1 MLVPGPQG
9 ASRDDGNGS
18 GADSSGDTPT
28 SDHSTS
34 SSNSTNPFSQQAN
47 GTALAAEAAG
57 ILAAS
62 SATVSQQAL
71 AIYRQL
77 GALQQHNNRASTFND
92 PQDPGLDVTKQGL
105 ADAANRII
113 AAAGKARRAGMRGS
127 LAVLQMQLMLP
138 AANSSAAT
146 RFTSRLSGFL
156 ARASWELGVR
166 GKVGLAT
173 TVIRLLAASVLAPSL
188 TMFPSPF
195 PWNSQTQLRMQAVQ
209 DRQQPGK
216 FAVSLFGFARSNNYL
231 INKLEGDADSSYNM
245 TTIVSCDAGQFSV
258 SILARTPSVSQ
269 SEIDAQLSQLETQGI
284 VLGEANIFISA
295 NQDERAR
302 AGDTYFCQELVKET
316 VGACPDVQ
324 TSNTFMAEF
333 FQGKW
338 YEIGS
343 TAESKLEVS
352 GELGMSCVTYN
363 FVFQGIN
370 HSLNRFS
377 VVKRG
382 IRMTTPARQSQIQ
395 GLSKSSLA
403 VRDHLRAV
411 CAAIARPPA
420 QGSSATLQVNNA
432 QNTLSWAEL
441 PNDVEADV
449 KVALG
454 DIADSM
460 AQVSAHAE
468 RAYNLLARIQQLNAQ
483 LSQMDRVFFIW
494 QTKQK
499 LVSAVRQL
507 QSESTAINKGRV
519 SIMKSAQIATR
530 RVNKVEN
537 KLGNLRGKQTLL
549 LNLNDIVGLTR
560 NISGFGRATGRMGA
574 ATASMRPMAGL
585 MFSNPLA
592 MRFSYSAIGAVSQV
606 EASQVG
612 KMQVTYGN
620 GRGVVENMWVA
631 GLWGNQAM
639 SDSYS
644 MALIYSCY
652 VPPANIGSGRTAEI
666 SFRLLSRSPSVSQA
680 DVDSALQLLEQQ
692 GVPMGGPNPYVPTF
706 QSVSGQKCN
715 DSVVSS
721 EDPRQRVPMG
731 PGVVFPK
738 PPSRDRPSFPIAFGA
753 KPAADLASKPRPQ
766 HPLPTRGCDKAQ
778 RDPLLPQ
785 QQQQCTIRALDA
797 KKPFNAPPLSIPSD
811 VSSNLGDD
819 ASSCSS
825 PASFPVLPLFSH
837 HSTAKPPSASRA
849 PARSPRPSLPRPR
862 SPCPFDFSALSNSPR
877 HSPGTTFGRPARPAT
892 APDHTPP
899 LNAAYPC
906 DEESPR
912 STDNAAAPAAPMAAQ
927 QAQWFIL
934 PAQRPEVVRAAAQAS
949 RCASPDTPLGFVTS
963 PNAASSPS
971 SQPARPRSS
980 LSSLPPSSP
989 RPPIAADSAGEERGF
1004 RGDYDNLES
1013 NRLVIAGNS
1022 SRSVSS
1028 AGSVECGEPS
1038 TSSLGDSTTAA
1049 IVTKSATISA
1059 RRSSE
1064 SDFAAKRA
1072 AADAARP
1079 PPMGFRSVS
1088 LSGREEGR
1096 SVMEAAAQAEREF
1109 SRHRSASIP
1118 SRNLPR
1124 GAGLMAAWGGIA
1136 SRAPPLAANRQE
1148 EAEEKTTARAEE
1160 VEREGDRLM
1169 VVEDVSDAVS
1179 CVPSSASDGWGGSH
1193 GGEAEQDDREGDTGE
1208 EEGGAESD
1216 WASESTMCLNLESV
1230 EQLCAQMEFQK
1241 KTIEA
1246 IQIVAVPALPQ
1257 ISLERP
1263 KRALSRAAAAAA
1275 GAGSSSGDSDAGSAG
1290 WPLRALSAPRSSA
1303 SLMALRFSGSLTWH
1317 TPGDPE
1323 LWERGSVM

>member
-1 MLVPGPQG
+1 MQFTYRVGRG
-9 ASRDDGNGS
+9 GR
-18 GADSSGDTPT
+18 
-28 SDHSTS
+28 
-34 SSNSTNPFSQQAN
+34 QAIV
-47 GTALAAEAAG
+47 LA
-57 ILAAS
+57 
-62 SATVSQQAL
+62 
-71 AIYRQL
+71 Y
-77 GALQQHNNRASTFND
+77 
-92 PQDPGLDVTKQGL
+92 
-105 ADAANRII
+105 I
-113 AAAGKARRAGMRGS
+113 AAWC
-127 LAVLQMQLMLP
+127 
-138 AANSSAAT
+138 AAWQS
-146 RFTSRLSGFL
+146 
-156 ARASWELGVR
+156 ARA
-166 GKVGLAT
+166 A
-173 TVIRLLAASVLAPSL
+173 
-188 TMFPSPF
+188 
-195 PWNSQTQLRMQAVQ
+195 
-209 DRQQPGK
+209 
-216 FAVSLFGFARSNNYL
+216 
-231 INKLEGDADSSYNM
+231 
-245 TTIVSCDAGQFSV
+245 
-258 SILARTPSVSQ
+258 
-269 SEIDAQLSQLETQGI
+269 
-284 VLGEANIFISA
+284 
-295 NQDERAR
+295 
-302 AGDTYFCQELVKET
+302 DTYFCQELMKET

-363 FVFQGIN
+363 FVFRGIN

-395 GLSKSSLA
+395 GLSKSALA
-403 VRDHLRAV
+403 VRDHLRSV

-420 QGSSATLQVNNA
+420 QGSSATLQVSNA
-432 QNTLSWAEL
+432 QQTLSWAEL

-449 KVALG
+449 KVALS
-454 DIADSM
+454 DIANSM
-460 AQVSAHAE
+460 AQVSARAE

-499 LVSAVRQL
+499 LVSAVKQL
-507 QSESTAINKGRV
+507 QSESIAINKGRV

-560 NISGFGRATGRMGA
+560 NVSGFGRATGRMGA
-574 ATASMRPMAGL
+574 ATTSMRPMAGL

-592 MRFSYSAIGAVSQV
+592 MRFSYSAIGAVTQV

-644 MALIYSCY
+644 MALIYSCF
-652 VPPANIGSGRTAEI
+652 VPPANIGSGRTSEI

-706 QSVSGQKCN
+706 QA
-715 DSVVSS
+715 
-721 EDPRQRVPMG
+721 
-731 PGVVFPK
+731 
-738 PPSRDRPSFPIAFGA
+738 PSRDRPSFPIAFGA
-753 KPAADLASKPRPQ
+753 KLAVDIASKPRPQ
-766 HPLPTRGCDKAQ
+766 QPSPIRGCDKGQ
-778 RDPLLPQ
+778 RDPLPP

-797 KKPFNAPPLSIPSD
+797 RKPFNAPQLSIPSD
-811 VSSNLGDD
+811 VSSNPGDD
-819 ASSCSS
+819 ASFCSS

-837 HSTAKPPSASRA
+837 HSTAKPPSASRP

-877 HSPGTTFGRPARPAT
+877 RSPGTTFGRPARPAT

-899 LNAAYPC
+899 PNAAYPC

-912 STDNAAAPAAPMAAQ
+912 STDNAAAPAPAMAAQ

-934 PAQRPEVVRAAAQAS
+934 PVQRPEVVRAAAQTG

-963 PNAASSPS
+963 PNASSANASSPS
-971 SQPARPRSS
+971 SHPARGAKPRSS

-989 RPPIAADSAGEERGF
+989 RPPIAADSAAGGFAAEERGF
-1004 RGDYDNLES
+1004 GGDYDYPES

-1028 AGSVECGEPS
+1028 SGSVECGEPL
-1038 TSSLGDSTTAA
+1038 TSSLGDTTAAA
-1049 IVTKSATISA
+1049 IVTKPATVTA

-1079 PPMGFRSVS
+1079 APMGFRSAS
-1088 LSGREEGR
+1088 FCGRAEGR
-1096 SVMEAAAQAEREF
+1096 TAMGTEAQAERVF
-1109 SRHRSASIP
+1109 PRNRCASIP
-1118 SRNLPR
+1118 TCNMPR
-1124 GAGLMAAWGGIA
+1124 GAGLVAAWGGIA
-1136 SRAPPLAANRQE
+1136 SRAPPLAASRQE
-1148 EAEEKTTARAEE
+1148 EAAEKAAERPGE
-1160 VEREGDRLM
+1160 AEREGDRR
-1169 VVEDVSDAVS
+1169 VVLDDVSDAVS
-1179 CVPSSASDGWGGSH
+1179 CGPSSVSDGWGGSH
-1193 GGEAEQDDREGDTGE
+1193 GGEAEEGDRGGDAGE
-1208 EEGGAESD
+1208 EEGGSESD
-1216 WASESTMCLNLESV
+1216 WANESTMCLNLESV

-1257 ISLERP
+1257 ISQERP
-1263 KRALSRAAAAAA
+1263 RRALSRAAAAA
-1275 GAGSSSGDSDAGSAG
+1275 GAGGSRGDSEACSAAG
-1290 WPLRALSAPRSSA
+1290 WPLKTLCVESSA
-1303 SLMALRFSGSLTWH
+1303 SLMALRFTGSLTWH

-1323 LWERGSVM
+1323 LWERGTVM

>member
-1 MLVPGPQG
+1 MGPFHLTPYQFPNRCPKVSTVDSLDLEKFTGAWFEVGSSALHKFSTSSGLSCNVAKYSALGAATDGSNVAGHPALSSRPSHLLTPPYPAQVWRISAAAGRISRNLRRVCEAAVYSARAHASLQAMLVPGPQITG
-9 ASRDDGNGS
+9 GNDGTGS

-28 SDHSTS
+28 SDNSTS
-34 SSNSTNPFSQQAN
+34 SSSTSPFSQQAN
-47 GTALAAEAAG
+47 GTALAAEAAV

-77 GALQQHNNRASTFND
+77 GLLQIHNNRASTFND
-92 PQDPGLDVTKQGL
+92 PQEPGLDVTKQGL

-127 LAVLQMQLMLP
+127 LAVVQMQLMLP

-173 TVIRLLAASVLAPSL
+173 TVIRVLAVSVLAPSL

-209 DRQQPGK
+209 DRHEPGK

-231 INKLEGDADSSYNM
+231 INKLEGDADSAYNM

-258 SILARTPSVSQ
+258 SILARTTSVDQ
-269 SEIDAQLSQLETQGI
+269 SEIDAQISQLERQGI
-284 VLGEANIFISA
+284 ILGGANIFIKA
-295 NQDERAR
+295 NQDEAAHASSSTLLASTMPFTSRVGRGGRLAAVLACVAVWCAAWQRAR

-363 FVFQGIN
+363 FVFRGIN
-370 HSLNRFS
+370 HSLNKFS

-395 GLSKSSLA
+395 GLSKSALA
-403 VRDHLRAV
+403 VRDHLRSV

-420 QGSSATLQVNNA
+420 QGSSATLQVSNA

-499 LVSAVRQL
+499 LVSAVKQL
-507 QSESTAINKGRV
+507 QRESTAINKGRV

-560 NISGFGRATGRMGA
+560 NVSGFGRATGRMGA

-592 MRFSYSAIGAVSQV
+592 MRFSYSAIGAITQV

-620 GRGVVENMWVA
+620 GQGVVENMWVA
-631 GLWGNQAM
+631 GLWGNRAL

-644 MALIYSCY
+644 MALLYSCY
-652 VPPANIGSGRTAEI
+652 VPPANIGSGRTSQI

-706 QSVSGQKCN
+706 QVRNQCI
-715 DSVVSS
+715 SS
-721 EDPRQRVPMG
+721 WQ
-731 PGVVFPK
+731 
-738 PPSRDRPSFPIAFGA
+738 
-753 KPAADLASKPRPQ
+753 
-766 HPLPTRGCDKAQ
+766 
-778 RDPLLPQ
+778 
-785 QQQQCTIRALDA
+785 
-797 KKPFNAPPLSIPSD
+797 
-811 VSSNLGDD
+811 
-819 ASSCSS
+819 
-825 PASFPVLPLFSH
+825 
-837 HSTAKPPSASRA
+837 
-849 PARSPRPSLPRPR
+849 
-862 SPCPFDFSALSNSPR
+862 
-877 HSPGTTFGRPARPAT
+877 GR
-892 APDHTPP
+892 
-899 LNAAYPC
+899 N
-906 DEESPR
+906 
-912 STDNAAAPAAPMAAQ
+912 
-927 QAQWFIL
+927 
-934 PAQRPEVVRAAAQAS
+934 
-949 RCASPDTPLGFVTS
+949 
-963 PNAASSPS
+963 
-971 SQPARPRSS
+971 
-980 LSSLPPSSP
+980 
-989 RPPIAADSAGEERGF
+989 
-1004 RGDYDNLES
+1004 
-1013 NRLVIAGNS
+1013 
-1022 SRSVSS
+1022 
-1028 AGSVECGEPS
+1028 
-1038 TSSLGDSTTAA
+1038 
-1049 IVTKSATISA
+1049 
-1059 RRSSE
+1059 
-1064 SDFAAKRA
+1064 
-1072 AADAARP
+1072 
-1079 PPMGFRSVS
+1079 
-1088 LSGREEGR
+1088 
-1096 SVMEAAAQAEREF
+1096 
-1109 SRHRSASIP
+1109 
-1118 SRNLPR
+1118 
-1124 GAGLMAAWGGIA
+1124 
-1136 SRAPPLAANRQE
+1136 
-1148 EAEEKTTARAEE
+1148 
-1160 VEREGDRLM
+1160 
-1169 VVEDVSDAVS
+1169 
-1179 CVPSSASDGWGGSH
+1179 
-1193 GGEAEQDDREGDTGE
+1193 
-1208 EEGGAESD
+1208 
-1216 WASESTMCLNLESV
+1216 
-1230 EQLCAQMEFQK
+1230 
-1241 KTIEA
+1241 
-1246 IQIVAVPALPQ
+1246 
-1257 ISLERP
+1257 
-1263 KRALSRAAAAAA
+1263 
-1275 GAGSSSGDSDAGSAG
+1275 
-1290 WPLRALSAPRSSA
+1290 
-1303 SLMALRFSGSLTWH
+1303 
-1317 TPGDPE
+1317 
-1323 LWERGSVM
+1323 